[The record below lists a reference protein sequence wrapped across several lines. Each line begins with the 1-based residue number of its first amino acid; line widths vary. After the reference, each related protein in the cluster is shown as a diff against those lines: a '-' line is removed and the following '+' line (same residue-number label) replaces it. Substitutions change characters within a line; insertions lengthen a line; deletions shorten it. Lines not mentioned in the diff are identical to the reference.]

1 MQQDTAEPIN
11 KIMTHA
17 QAKVYFIII
26 YDEAET

>member
-11 KIMTHA
+11 KIMMHA